1 MRHDEG
7 AICHRIAEA
16 RTSAGLTQQELANT
30 LTMTAGVTVTRRDM
44 RRFERS
50 RVPWDLLADIA
61 RLTNTTR
68 GWLLYGERF
77 QDDPNPRASV
87 FERSLSSTEQDPTA
101 EGGASAPRRLTA
113 GWAVVALALSL
124 LAAVIVL
131 RLSDSIV
138 AALAVLVVVNF
149 LAKAQVLASTVA
161 EELARFAPGEP
172 SDDRTL
178 VMVKRS

>member
-16 RTSAGLTQQELANT
+16 RTSAGLSQQELANT

-50 RVPWDLLADIA
+50 RVPWDLLGDIA

-77 QDDPNPRASV
+77 KDDPNPHASV
-87 FERSLSSTEQDPTA
+87 FERPLSAAPQEPIADGGGSL
-101 EGGASAPRRLTA
+101 PRRLTA
-113 GWAVVALALSL
+113 AWALVALALSL

-131 RLSDSIV
+131 RLSGSIV

-149 LAKAQVLASTVA
+149 VA
-161 EELARFAPGEP
+161 FFRYLR
-172 SDDRTL
+172 
-178 VMVKRS
+178 

>member
-7 AICHRIAEA
+7 AICHRVAEA

-50 RVPWDLLADIA
+50 RVPWDLLGDIA

-77 QDDPNPRASV
+77 EDDPNPHASM
-87 FERSLSSTEQDPTA
+87 FEKPTA
-101 EGGASAPRRLTA
+101 ESAQEPTPDGSGPTPARRLSA
-113 GWAVVALALSL
+113 GWAVAALGLSF
-124 LAAVIVL
+124 LAAVVVL
-131 RLSDSIV
+131 RVSGSII
-138 AALAVLVVVNF
+138 AALAVLVIVNF
-149 LAKAQVLASTVA
+149 IAFSRYL
-161 EELARFAPGEP
+161 R
-172 SDDRTL
+172 
-178 VMVKRS
+178 

>member
-50 RVPWDLLADIA
+50 RVPWEFLGDIA

-77 QDDPNPRASV
+77 EDDPNPQQSV
-87 FERSLSSTEQDPTA
+87 FERPLPAGQLESAD
-101 EGGASAPRRLTA
+101 GGASAPRRLTA
-113 GWAVVALALSL
+113 TWAIVALALSF

-131 RLSDSIV
+131 RLSGSIV

-149 LAKAQVLASTVA
+149 VA
-161 EELARFAPGEP
+161 FSRYLR
-172 SDDRTL
+172 
-178 VMVKRS
+178 